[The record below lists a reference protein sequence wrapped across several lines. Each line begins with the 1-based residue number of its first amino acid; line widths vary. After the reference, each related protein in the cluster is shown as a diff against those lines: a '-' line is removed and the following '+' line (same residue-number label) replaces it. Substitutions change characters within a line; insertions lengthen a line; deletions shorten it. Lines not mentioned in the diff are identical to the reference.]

1 MMRLV
6 FLVCMLLACGSANRA
21 LAQSADPAPVDSL
34 NADLKYSLNTG
45 SFVYHAYSPQRDFT
59 QYFENHFF
67 ALERK
72 IRNPYVD
79 ALVIG
84 SALNSHGN
92 RCLMLGVQK
101 DWIQYDERLSF
112 EGVYAYAGEF
122 FFDAFDRCG
131 DEGFYSNIK
140 DITGVG
146 FTMYIYHG
154 IEYDLGRHLSL
165 EFGAALPAILLLS
178 VQWHF

>member
-1 MMRLV
+1 MRHGLRACCV
-6 FLVCMLLACGSANRA
+6 LLGLSMNLAVAQHSDYGRA
-21 LAQSADPAPVDSL
+21 DSL
-34 NADLKYSLNTG
+34 SSEMSYSLNTG
-45 SFVYHAYSPQRDFT
+45 SFIYHAYAPQREFT
-59 QYFENHFF
+59 QYFDNRFI

-72 IRNPYVD
+72 IENKYID

-112 EGVYAYAGEF
+112 EGVYGYAGEF
-122 FFDAFDRCG
+122 FVDAFEHCG
-131 DEGFYSNIK
+131 DEGFYKNVK
-140 DITGVG
+140 DITGIG
-146 FTMYIYHG
+146 FTFYIYHG
-154 IEYDLGRHLSL
+154 LEYDLARHVSL
-165 EFGAALPAILLLS
+165 EAGVALPVIVLFS